1 MWRERDF
8 QATSKMSKA
17 NEFSWVAAQADNARE
32 TQTFRSLFSEG
43 FTVQELVVCLQ
54 RLMAEK
60 PEMRTAPV
68 LLAEYMRIIG
78 VAREVEADID
88 EATGEKKVI
97 IS

>member
-1 MWRERDF
+1 M
-8 QATSKMSKA
+8 
-17 NEFSWVAAQADNARE
+17 AAQAENTRE
-32 TQTFRSLFSEG
+32 AQTIRSMLSGG

-78 VAREVEADID
+78 VAREIEA
-88 EATGEKKVI
+88 ETGEGVEEKRVI